1 MAKKTKPATGAEPK
15 AVAHNS
21 TSTLDDWGRLPK
33 PGHRIAGLTRS
44 SINAIILGENAPVAS
59 KLFRVTPDAKRGIR
73 LVKMRG
79 ERSLEAYIAGLP
91 GGAN

>member
-15 AVAHNS
+15 AAAHNINA
-21 TSTLDDWGRLPK
+21 TLDDWGRLPK

-44 SINAIILGENAPVAS
+44 TINQLVLGENAPVAS
-59 KLFRVTPDAKRGIR
+59 KLFRATPAAKRGIR
-73 LVKMRG
+73 LVKLRG
-79 ERSLEAYIAGLP
+79 DRSLEAYIAGLP